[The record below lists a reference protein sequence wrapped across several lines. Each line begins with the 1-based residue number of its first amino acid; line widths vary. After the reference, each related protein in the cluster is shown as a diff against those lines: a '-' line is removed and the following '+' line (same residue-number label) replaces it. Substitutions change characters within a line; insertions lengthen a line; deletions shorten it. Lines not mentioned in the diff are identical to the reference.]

1 MAGGFVG
8 RPPKPT
14 AVKAITGN
22 PGQREIGSEPVPD
35 SGNEKT
41 TTHCPPELKGEAF
54 AEWNRLAPELYRLG
68 LLTKV
73 DRSYFQA
80 YCESWGTYYDAM
92 RYVEDHGIIIEG
104 RQGPVK
110 NPAMQ
115 VAKDS
120 LDGMLKFGTRFG
132 LSPADRARLAGI
144 AKPEEEEPSGEDN
157 SQQAAALRL
166 LG

>member
-1 MAGGFVG
+1 MAGGFPG

-14 AVKAITGN
+14 VVKELQGN
-22 PGQREIGSEPVPD
+22 PGQREVGEEPTPD
-35 SGNEKT
+35 KGNEKT

-80 YCESWGTYYDAM
+80 YCESWGTYYEAM

-132 LSPADRARLAGI
+132 LSPADRARLAVKGGTEDDSP
-144 AKPEEEEPSGEDN
+144 AKDDGTP
-157 SQQAAALRL
+157 QAAALRL
-166 LG
+166 IS